1 MNVVKTPREISSAVK
16 AFEKEL
22 RSWLRDY
29 NRLMSKQET
38 VDVIGYDEGVYD
50 FDQISDALSLVTKT
64 MKRLDKVQKKI
75 HRKLHK

>member
-22 RSWLRDY
+22 RSWL
-29 NRLMSKQET
+29 LSKQET
-38 VDVIGYDEGVYD
+38 VDIIGYDEGVYD